1 MLKSVRPL
9 SVAVKRARE
18 KRTEFYRFQKRV
30 HRDTWARHDNILRWA
45 DQCLSQQTEL
55 EAEDRYTRTDD
66 PVVRQGYAL
75 KKKVEAEFRNKHVDW
90 SDVRILIQRQNYEQS
105 IGGYSLFGN
114 LAMSLQFM
122 GINVTTVS
130 TREEFAGSLN
140 EFRPTVLLTSDDDRD
155 RSVID
160 WNMFERFRLENN
172 CALGL
177 TASLEEFGN
186 APLVGRLR
194 WARSHNVNFYYCF
207 SPQEYLR
214 ARAEYSPFWE
224 EGYKILSLEF
234 GANVL
239 KYYPVP
245 DITRD
250 LDYVFLGS
258 RNKVKW
264 DRYVTFFDR
273 IGREYPGFVHG
284 GGWLKLKDQSI
295 NTDRDRYFYARARIC
310 LNLHTRHEIQWPLEC
325 NERSYM
331 LAACGAPMLID
342 NPARLKSIFPDG
354 SVFSASSPDEYFE
367 LFRFMLANPQEVQRR
382 TLLAQSEIMNK
393 YNTFTRAEGFVT
405 HLKRQV
411 DQVGSL

>member
-1 MLKSVRPL
+1 MEYARTSIRTLLKSVRPL

-258 RNKVKW
+258 RN
-264 DRYVTFFDR
+264 
-273 IGREYPGFVHG
+273 
-284 GGWLKLKDQSI
+284 
-295 NTDRDRYFYARARIC
+295 
-310 LNLHTRHEIQWPLEC
+310 
-325 NERSYM
+325 
-331 LAACGAPMLID
+331 
-342 NPARLKSIFPDG
+342 
-354 SVFSASSPDEYFE
+354 
-367 LFRFMLANPQEVQRR
+367 
-382 TLLAQSEIMNK
+382 
-393 YNTFTRAEGFVT
+393 
-405 HLKRQV
+405 
-411 DQVGSL
+411 